1 MMKQMKKKWL
11 SLMMC
16 VVILLTT
23 MMPVWANETPEMD
36 ISSWAVSQLNE
47 GEKYGIFSI
56 EWYYD
61 QFKSEI
67 TEERLTYLIEGV
79 DAKLSEIK
87 VKVDFQPIETKQD
100 FSRED
105 VALRLY
111 NVLASYGLTDAQAPI
126 AFMQS
131 WGVLNGGNNG
141 LMLEQSCNTEQ
152 AVLMGINTVLQTY
165 RNLEE
170 GSKGVFWKVEN
181 QGNIVYLLG
190 SIHLGT
196 TDIYPLHEKLVDAYN
211 SSDALL
217 VEANLLNQSE
227 GIEYFISKASYSD
240 GNTLD
245 KAIAPELYEK
255 TTKALE
261 RFGIDI
267 AVYNGLKPWSVA
279 NDLNAYS
286 MMYDQATNEVSEKS
300 AAGID
305 MYFILNAFLEQK
317 PIFELEGVAYQA
329 DLFDGLSPEFQE
341 SYLESIVDNILTPSE
356 NPEENSAAL
365 LNTWFEY
372 WEAGDLE
379 AFRESFTAAN
389 DASGDNELS
398 TMLFGKR
405 DVDMA
410 EKIATLLEGTSPTTY
425 FVVVGAGH
433 LIIEGNIVEL
443 LEEKGYTV
451 EWMY

>member
-1 MMKQMKKKWL
+1 MKQIKKKWL

-16 VVILLTT
+16 VVVLLTT
-23 MMPVWANETPEMD
+23 LAPVWADESPQMD
-36 ISSWAVSQLNE
+36 ISTWAISQLNE

-67 TEERLTYLIEGV
+67 SEERLNSLLEGV

-87 VKVDFQPIETKQD
+87 DKVAFEPIETKQNYT
-100 FSRED
+100 RED

-111 NVLASYGLTDAQAPI
+111 NVLASYGLTDDQTPI

-131 WGVLNGGNNG
+131 WGILNGGSNG
-141 LMLEQSCNTEQ
+141 LMLDSSCNTEQ
-152 AVLMGINTVLQTY
+152 AVLMGINTVLQSY
-165 RNLEE
+165 RKLEE

-181 QGNIVYLLG
+181 KGNTVYLLG

-196 TDIYPLHEKLVDAYN
+196 TDIYPLNETLVNAYN
-211 SSDALL
+211 ASDVLL
-217 VEANLLNQSE
+217 VEANLLNQTE
-227 GIEYFISKASYSD
+227 GIEYFMSKAAFSD
-240 GNTLD
+240 GTTLD
-245 KAIAPELYEK
+245 KVISPELYEK
-255 TTKALE
+255 TSKALE
-261 RFGIDI
+261 LFGIDI
-267 AVYNGLKPWSVA
+267 ALYNGLKPWSVA

-286 MMYDQATNEVSEKS
+286 MMFDQSTNAVSEKS

-317 PIFELEGVAYQA
+317 PIYELEGVAYQA
-329 DLFDGLSPEFQE
+329 DLFDGLTPAFQAT
-341 SYLESIVDNILTPSE
+341 YLESIVDGILTPSE
-356 NPEENSAAL
+356 DPDDSSAAL
-365 LNTWFEY
+365 LNSWFEY

-379 AFRESFTAAN
+379 SFKASFTAAN
-389 DASGDNELS
+389 SASGESELT

-410 EKIATLLEGTSPTTY
+410 DKITTLLEGTTPTTY

-433 LIIEGNIVEL
+433 LIVDGNIVEL
-443 LEEKGYTV
+443 LTEKGYKV
-451 EWMY
+451 VWMY

>member
-1 MMKQMKKKWL
+1 MKQMKKKWL

-16 VVILLTT
+16 VVILLST
-23 MMPVWANETPEMD
+23 MTPIWANETPEME
-36 ISSWAVSQLNE
+36 ISSWAISQLNE

-67 TEERLTYLIEGV
+67 SEERLTYLIEGV
-79 DAKLSEIK
+79 DAKLAEIK
-87 VKVDFQPIETKQD
+87 EKVDYQPIETKQD

-111 NVLASYGLTDAQAPI
+111 NVLASYDLTDEQAPI

-141 LMLEQSCNTEQ
+141 LMLDQSCNTEQ

-181 QGNIVYLLG
+181 KGNTVYLLG

-196 TDIYPLHEKLVDAYN
+196 TDIYPLNATLVDAYR

-227 GIEYFISKASYSD
+227 GIEYFLSKASLTD

-245 KAIAPELYEK
+245 KVITPELYAKTAQAFEK
-255 TTKALE
+255 
-261 RFGIDI
+261 FGIDI
-267 AVYNGLKPWSVA
+267 SMYAGLKPWSVA

-286 MMYDQATNEVSEKS
+286 MMFDESTNAVSDKS

-305 MYFILNAFLEQK
+305 M
-317 PIFELEGVAYQA
+317 
-329 DLFDGLSPEFQE
+329 
-341 SYLESIVDNILTPSE
+341 
-356 NPEENSAAL
+356 
-365 LNTWFEY
+365 
-372 WEAGDLE
+372 
-379 AFRESFTAAN
+379 
-389 DASGDNELS
+389 
-398 TMLFGKR
+398 
-405 DVDMA
+405 
-410 EKIATLLEGTSPTTY
+410 
-425 FVVVGAGH
+425 
-433 LIIEGNIVEL
+433 
-443 LEEKGYTV
+443 
-451 EWMY
+451 

>member
-1 MMKQMKKKWL
+1 MKQMKKKWL
-11 SLMMC
+11 SLIMC

-23 MMPVWANETPEMD
+23 MMPVWADETPEMD
-36 ISSWAVSQLNE
+36 ISTWAVSQLNE
-47 GEKYGIFSI
+47 GEKYGIFST

-67 TEERLTYLIEGV
+67 SEERLMYVIEGV
-79 DAKLSEIK
+79 DAKLSEIREK
-87 VKVDFQPIETKQD
+87 VAFQAVETKKD

-111 NVLASYGLTDAQAPI
+111 NVLASYDLTDEQDPI

-131 WGVLNGGNNG
+131 WGIINGSSNG
-141 LMLEQSCNTEQ
+141 LMLEAPCNTEQ
-152 AVLMGINTVLQTY
+152 AVLMGTNTVLKAY
-165 RNLEE
+165 RVLEE

-181 QGNIVYLLG
+181 DGNVVYLLG

-196 TDIYPLHEKLVDAYN
+196 TDIYPLSETLVEAYN
-211 SSDALL
+211 ASDALL
-217 VEANLLNQSE
+217 VEANLLNQTE
-227 GIEYFISKASYSD
+227 GIEYFMSKASFSD

-245 KAIAPELYEK
+245 KVITPELYEK

-261 RFGIDI
+261 TFGIDV
-267 AVYNGLKPWSVA
+267 ALYNSLKPWSVA

-286 MMYDQATNEVSEKS
+286 MMYDQTTNEVSTKS

-317 PIFELEGVAYQA
+317 TILELEGVAYQA
-329 DLFDGLSPEFQE
+329 DLFDGLSTEFQAE
-341 SYLESIVDNILTPSE
+341 YLESIVDSILTPAE
-356 NPEENSAAL
+356 DPENSSASI

-379 AFRESFTAAN
+379 TFKESFDSAN
-389 DASGDNELS
+389 DASEESELS

-410 EKIATLLEGTSPTTY
+410 EKITTLLEGTTPTTY

-433 LIIEGNIVEL
+433 LILDGSIVDIL
-443 LEEKGYTV
+443 TEKGYTV